1 MTPEYKL
8 YEDIKQTDKNV
19 ENKQMHKNYNKME
32 RESKCF

>member
-1 MTPEYKL
+1 MTPEDKL

-19 ENKQMHKNYNKME
+19 ENKQMHKNYNKMK